1 MNNVGLSSLNNT
13 YCSNIN
19 QEQAV
24 KFERQENT
32 HTSQVKQGNKQIML
46 TLAGL
51 SAIAI
56 AGIAIFMNASNGKAT
71 KISLDGQME
80 KLGEQAKT
88 VSDKVNTSL
97 SSGEKIIP
105 TAPTINN
112 SVQKANNVGI
122 TEQTSVPAPIIE
134 EKIKQQPSVQK
145 SKSNSEG
152 KIALQEKT
160 NTAVSQPETEEVLI
174 SKKSDIVQKKAAPI
188 CSQPEKDF
196 EKERYN
202 NILQDMEKLK
212 KVSLNVDELMK
223 DEAKMQEFLH
233 TKITIQK
240 SKYDATMIETTVDEA
255 LSKTILG
262 TYKEAP
268 EILYHGTTKYSYDD
282 IIKNGFSL
290 DCCRINESGKG
301 IYFGVDKAG
310 AENYSNT
317 GAIIKAKYTGEKIAD
332 VIPGVA
338 GSIGEQYRIRSL
350 AQDIFNLDFMDDNTP
365 RELIAKCYTQKLKSL
380 GYDAI
385 HSASLGAKCEYIA
398 VLDPSKIQIVK

>member
-56 AGIAIFMNASNGKAT
+56 AGIAIFMNASKGKAT

-134 EKIKQQPSVQK
+134 
-145 SKSNSEG
+145 N
-152 KIALQEKT
+152 KT
-160 NTAVSQPETEEVLI
+160 T
-174 SKKSDIVQKKAAPI
+174 
-188 CSQPEKDF
+188 
-196 EKERYN
+196 
-202 NILQDMEKLK
+202 
-212 KVSLNVDELMK
+212 
-223 DEAKMQEFLH
+223 
-233 TKITIQK
+233 
-240 SKYDATMIETTVDEA
+240 
-255 LSKTILG
+255 
-262 TYKEAP
+262 
-268 EILYHGTTKYSYDD
+268 
-282 IIKNGFSL
+282 
-290 DCCRINESGKG
+290 
-301 IYFGVDKAG
+301 
-310 AENYSNT
+310 
-317 GAIIKAKYTGEKIAD
+317 
-332 VIPGVA
+332 
-338 GSIGEQYRIRSL
+338 
-350 AQDIFNLDFMDDNTP
+350 
-365 RELIAKCYTQKLKSL
+365 AKCTKKQK
-380 GYDAI
+380 
-385 HSASLGAKCEYIA
+385 
-398 VLDPSKIQIVK
+398 

>member
-56 AGIAIFMNASNGKAT
+56 AGIAIFMNASKGKAT

-174 SKKSDIVQKKAAPI
+174 SKKSDIVQKKA
-188 CSQPEKDF
+188 
-196 EKERYN
+196 
-202 NILQDMEKLK
+202 
-212 KVSLNVDELMK
+212 
-223 DEAKMQEFLH
+223 
-233 TKITIQK
+233 
-240 SKYDATMIETTVDEA
+240 
-255 LSKTILG
+255 
-262 TYKEAP
+262 
-268 EILYHGTTKYSYDD
+268 EIGRAH
-282 IIKNGFSL
+282 
-290 DCCRINESGKG
+290 
-301 IYFGVDKAG
+301 V
-310 AENYSNT
+310 
-317 GAIIKAKYTGEKIAD
+317 
-332 VIPGVA
+332 
-338 GSIGEQYRIRSL
+338 
-350 AQDIFNLDFMDDNTP
+350 
-365 RELIAKCYTQKLKSL
+365 
-380 GYDAI
+380 
-385 HSASLGAKCEYIA
+385 
-398 VLDPSKIQIVK
+398 